1 MQYTQKH
8 ADSDMMNASGRTRAA
23 KVAETSP
30 NPDNLHS
37 CKGSDQRLTF
47 FKSLRT

>member
-1 MQYTQKH
+1 MQCAHEH
-8 ADSDMMNASGRTRAA
+8 AHLDMINASRRTRAA

-30 NPDNLHS
+30 NPDNPHS